1 MNENDMTKNTD
12 DNKDFVVTEEAF
24 QQMIL
29 DSHKYIYNLLG
40 FKGEYTEEAFQ
51 EEFNKISSD
60 QDKRLSLFTS
70 YSGFD
75 KQLDLVHVQ
84 QGYGY
89 FGKDFVKNLIDKDK
103 ESAYHVVEN
112 LIQEYLD
119 LQQFMFDTTAKL
131 EEASKKYK
139 ESKSKQEN
147 S

>member
-1 MNENDMTKNTD
+1 MDETKVSNEE
-12 DNKDFVVTEEAF
+12 NKDIVITEEAF
-24 QQMIL
+24 HQMIL
-29 DSHKYIYNLLG
+29 DSHKYIYNLMG
-40 FKGEYTEEAFQ
+40 FDGEYSEDAFQ
-51 EEFNKISSD
+51 AKFKEIESD
-60 QDKRLSLFTS
+60 KDKRLALFTS

-103 ESAYHVVEN
+103 DSAYHVFEN

-119 LQQFMFDTTAKL
+119 LQEFMYSATAKL
-131 EEASKKYK
+131 EEASKKFK
-139 ESKSKQEN
+139 DAETKQDN

>member
-1 MNENDMTKNTD
+1 MDETKVSNEE
-12 DNKDFVVTEEAF
+12 NKDIVITEEAF
-24 QQMIL
+24 HQMIL
-29 DSHKYIYNLLG
+29 DSHKYIYNLMG
-40 FKGEYTEEAFQ
+40 FDGEYSEDAFQ
-51 EEFNKISSD
+51 AKFKEIESD
-60 QDKRLSLFTS
+60 KDKRLALFTA

-103 ESAYHVVEN
+103 DSAYHVFEN

-119 LQQFMFDTTAKL
+119 LQEFMYSATAKL
-131 EEASKKYK
+131 EEASKKFK
-139 ESKSKQEN
+139 DAETKQDN